1 MKVHETAFMTSM
13 FRAMD
18 ESLSK
23 DVYSKLW
30 NNKKTKVWVD
40 AYLNEV
46 SPEEAKTHCVR
57 NRFFLERI
65 NQLCNENQV
74 DSVIN
79 FGSGFS
85 MYPFLLNKSIQHIEI
100 DKPEVIDYKKHKISD
115 WISNG
120 KLPHRDIHFIGTDF
134 SKDYEEYILSELE
147 ILKSKRHTFI
157 LLEGVLFFLNESQAN
172 RIFDFF
178 NKIQKKGD
186 YIGSVSFDDS
196 IQKRKAFTRL
206 QNFFLSK
213 NLTTSKND
221 YLTLNNDFYTNQT
234 SYSVLE
240 SKNYFEYSKELN
252 NTIRTNV
259 TDILNENFYLLEK
272 QN

>member
-18 ESLSK
+18 ETLSK
-23 DVYSKLW
+23 DVFSKLW
-30 NNKKTKVWVD
+30 NNQKTKVWVD

-46 SPEEAKTHCVR
+46 SSEEAKTHCVR

-65 NQLCNENQV
+65 SQLYHEKQV
-74 DSVIN
+74 DRVIN

-100 DKPEVIDYKKHKISD
+100 DKPEVIDYKKDKISD
-115 WISNG
+115 WISKG
-120 KLPHRDIHFIGTDF
+120 KLPLRDIHFIGADF
-134 SKDYEEYILSELE
+134 SKDYEEYILSELKAF
-147 ILKSKRHTFI
+147 KSKRHTFI
-157 LLEGVLFFLNESQAN
+157 LLEGVLFFLNKSQAN

-186 YIGSVSFDDS
+186 FIGSVSFDDS
-196 IQKRKAFTRL
+196 IQKKKAFARL

-213 NLTTSKND
+213 NLTTTKGD
-221 YLTLNNDFYTNQT
+221 YLTLNNDFYKNRT
-234 SYSVLE
+234 SYSVIE
-240 SKNYFEYSKELN
+240 NKDYFDYSKELD
-252 NTIRTNV
+252 NTINTNA